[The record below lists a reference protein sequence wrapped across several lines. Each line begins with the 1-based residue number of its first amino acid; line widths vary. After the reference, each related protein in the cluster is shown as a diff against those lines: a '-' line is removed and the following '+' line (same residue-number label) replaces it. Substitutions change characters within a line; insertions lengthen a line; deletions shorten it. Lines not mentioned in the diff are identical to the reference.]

1 MDKINDNH
9 RNLKSCYAIIAQ
21 CRDYHKYNQSRR
33 ISDKTRQTYNHTA
46 ERLIFKD
53 KRLPIDSAMTK
64 SSYYVYKAAVSSYI
78 LDKISETLPSM
89 DGLKIQNINAWH
101 EEIGRLKKYLDF
113 LAVVGVDQK
122 KEKLNEALTGNYQS
136 KWTEK
141 SKTIPK
147 KPRRSK
153 SRRLNTLPKDWN
165 TKIFEAALK
174 SKSRYANAIAVLSI
188 TGCRSSELSGNGVQL
203 ALNDDGKIQVTIH
216 GAKCREGQGQTWRSF
231 TIYEESIEFAYLLDE
246 LKKNN
251 GRLTVRAKP
260 GALCDKVAYLSRRA
274 MPQLKEQATSYC
286 YRHRFSGALHHAGLD
301 AESIGKSLGHI
312 VDQSSQHYGKGYR
325 SAATSFLISD
335 IQAAKPV
342 KLKNR
347 IRANNVKESSLE
359 QHLTHSFSADRIA
372 DHGL

>member
-1 MDKINDNH
+1 MECINEQQI
-9 RNLKSCYAIIAQ
+9 NLSDCYAIIAQ
-21 CRDYHKYNQSRR
+21 CRDYHRYNQSRR
-33 ISDKTRQTYNHTA
+33 ILEKTRHAYNKTA

-53 KRLPIDSAMTK
+53 KRFPIDSAMTK

-78 LDKISETLPSM
+78 LDKISETLPGM
-89 DGLKIQNINAWH
+89 DSLKNRDINAWH
-101 EEIGRLKKYLDF
+101 LEIGRLKKYIDF

-122 KEKLNEALTGNYQS
+122 KEKLNEALSGNYQS
-136 KWTEK
+136 KWLEK
-141 SKTIPK
+141 SKTTPK
-147 KPRRSK
+147 KPKQSK
-153 SRRLNTLPKDWN
+153 SRRLNSLPKDWN

-174 SKSRYANAIAVLSI
+174 SKSTYVLPLAVLAI
-188 TGCRSSELSGNGVQL
+188 TGCRSAELSGNGVQL
-203 ALNDDGKIQVTIH
+203 AVNDDGKIQVTIH

-325 SAATSFLISD
+325 SAAKGFLITD

-342 KLKNR
+342 RLKNR
-347 IRANNVKESSLE
+347 SRANACQRV
-359 QHLTHSFSADRIA
+359 APR
-372 DHGL
+372 